1 MDLEDYQVHSIGQWL
16 SVDFEAQKH
25 YPRQWSRP
33 WVKTETVE
41 LDSLNRGRVCKLQ
54 NSVAC
59 FDRDVS

>member
-1 MDLEDYQVHSIGQWL
+1 MDLEDYQVHSTGQWL
-16 SVDFEAQKH
+16 SVDFEAQK
-25 YPRQWSRP
+25 Q